1 MNMEGVE
8 GVSAPP
14 PRFTLTPIQTLKEDI
29 LFCVDGDAESQ
40 VEMKIAT
47 GASGRPLTRLDAIK
61 QAILMFV
68 NAKTTIDPNHRF
80 AFCAIG
86 KSVSWVR
93 KEFNND
99 VDSALS
105 ALRSISVNPTGGL
118 ADLTHLFRVAAHEA
132 KKSRAQNRLFRV
144 ILFYCRSS
152 SPPHHQW
159 PASQKLFTLDVVY
172 LHDKPGPENCP
183 QKVYDALVDALEH
196 VSEYEAFIFES
207 GQGLPR
213 VLFRQVSTLLA
224 HPQQRCVQDDLD
236 IPKSLARKTPP
247 ADAMTGAEVIPVPSQ

>member
-144 ILFYCRSS
+144 VVITTSS
-152 SPPHHQW
+152 SMACEP
-159 PASQKLFTLDVVY
+159 KTL
-172 LHDKPGPENCP
+172 HFRC
-183 QKVYDALVDALEH
+183 
-196 VSEYEAFIFES
+196 
-207 GQGLPR
+207 GLPP
-213 VLFRQVSTLLA
+213 RQARTRKL
-224 HPQQRCVQDDLD
+224 PT
-236 IPKSLARKTPP
+236 KSIRRTCGCPGTCK
-247 ADAMTGAEVIPVPSQ
+247 

>member
-8 GVSAPP
+8 GASAPP
-14 PRFTLTPIQTLKEDI
+14 ARFTLNPIQTLKEDI
-29 LFCVDGDAESQ
+29 LFCIDVDAESQ
-40 VEMKIAT
+40 LEMKVST
-47 GASGRPLTRLDAIK
+47 GVTSRPLTRLDAVK

-68 NAKTTIDPNHRF
+68 NAKITIDPNHRF
-80 AFCAIG
+80 AFCAMG

-93 KEFNND
+93 KEFSND

-105 ALRSISVNPTGGL
+105 ALRSISASPGGGP
-118 ADLTHLFRVAAHEA
+118 ADLTHLFRLAAHEA

-152 SPPHHQW
+152 SPPQYQW
-159 PASQKLFTLDVVY
+159 PTSQKLFTLDVVY
-172 LHDKPGPENCP
+172 LHDKPAPQNCP

-224 HPQQRCVQDDLD
+224 HPQQRCIQDDLD
-236 IPKSLARKTPP
+236 FPKSLARKTP
-247 ADAMTGAEVIPVPSQ
+247 ADAMTGTEIVPVSSQ